1 MIRGMYSS
9 ATGMIPA
16 VKKQEVIAN
25 NLANVGSP
33 GFKKDQLFVREL
45 SKAEQKIVPKKA
57 DWQKPIG
64 DTTYTDFTPGTFDRT
79 DNPLD
84 LALDGEGFFRLQGQD
99 GNTYLTRTGSFMVN
113 SEGFLTYPGG
123 YLLMGEGSPIQVGD
137 GSVNIAQT
145 GEVQVNGQ
153 TVARIAPVTVRNPD
167 QLRKIGHSLFAAPQ
181 GEAVTPIAKPNIQ
194 QGYLETSNV
203 DVVQQMVDM
212 ISTYRA
218 YEANAKALQQQDGS
232 LDQLFNKVN
241 G

>member
-1 MIRGMYSS
+1 MIKGMYSS
-9 ATGMIPA
+9 ASGMIPA
-16 VKKQEVIAN
+16 LKKQEMIAN
-25 NLANVGSP
+25 NLANIGSA

-45 SKAEQKIVPKKA
+45 SKAEQKILPKKS

-84 LALDGEGFFRLQGQD
+84 LALDGEGFFRLQGPD

-113 SEGFLTYPGG
+113 SDGFLTYPGG

-137 GSVNIAQT
+137 GSVNVAQT
-145 GEVQVNGQ
+145 GEVQVDGT
-153 TVARIAPVTVRNPD
+153 TVGRIVPMTAND
-167 QLRKIGHSLFAAPQ
+167 LSQLEKVGHSLFSVPQ
-181 GEAVTPIAKPNIQ
+181 SVQLQASPNPSVQ
-194 QGYLETSNV
+194 QGFLEASNV
-203 DVVQQMVDM
+203 DSVQEMVDM
-212 ISTYRA
+212 ISTYRV
-218 YEANAKALQQQDGS
+218 YEANAKAMQQQDSS

>member
-1 MIRGMYSS
+1 MIKGMYSS
-9 ATGMIPA
+9 ASGMIPR

-25 NLANVGSP
+25 NLANVGSS
-33 GFKKDQLFVREL
+33 GFKKDQLFIREL
-45 SKAEQKIVPKKA
+45 SKAEQKVTAKKS

-84 LALDGEGFFRLQGQD
+84 LAIDGEGFFRLQGPD
-99 GNTYLTRTGSFMVN
+99 GQTYLTRTGSFAVN
-113 SEGFLTYPGG
+113 SDGFLTYPGG
-123 YLLMGEGSPIQVGD
+123 YLLMGEGSPVQVGN
-137 GSVNIAQT
+137 GSVNIAET
-145 GEVQVNGQ
+145 GEVQVDGQ
-153 TVARIAPVTVRNPD
+153 TINRILPMLASDPS
-167 QLRKIGHSLFAAPQ
+167 QLEKIGHSVY
-181 GEAVTPIAKPNIQ
+181 AVPNSVTLSGVTKPNVQ

-218 YEANAKALQQQDGS
+218 YEANAKALQQQDSS

>member
-1 MIRGMYSS
+1 MIKGMYSS
-9 ATGMIPA
+9 ASGMIPRI
-16 VKKQEVIAN
+16 KKQEVIAN
-25 NLANVGSP
+25 NLANAGSA

-45 SKAEQKIVPKKA
+45 SKAEQKIIPKKS

-84 LALDGEGFFRLQGQD
+84 LALDGDGFFRLQGPD

-113 SEGFLTYPGG
+113 SDGFLTYPGG

-137 GSVNIAQT
+137 GTVNVATT
-145 GEVQVNGQ
+145 GEVQVNGT
-153 TVARIAPVTVRNPD
+153 TVSRIVPMTTADLTKLSKV
-167 QLRKIGHSLFAAPQ
+167 GHSLFSVPQSAPLSAAPNPS
-181 GEAVTPIAKPNIQ
+181 VQ
-194 QGYLETSNV
+194 QGYLETANV
-203 DVVQQMVDM
+203 DAVKEMVDM
-212 ISTYRA
+212 IATYRI
-218 YEANAKALQQQDGS
+218 YEANAKAMQQQDSS